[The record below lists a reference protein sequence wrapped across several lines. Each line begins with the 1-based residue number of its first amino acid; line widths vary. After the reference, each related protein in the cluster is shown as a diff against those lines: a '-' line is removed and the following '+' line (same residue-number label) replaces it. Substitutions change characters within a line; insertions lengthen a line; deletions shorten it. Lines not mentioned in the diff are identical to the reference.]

1 MDSTRGRSNVHNGVF
16 GSRTSLTV
24 RPPRTAAGRI
34 ENSRACVDFSP
45 HAVPGCRY
53 VSGEGGEGHRAR
65 RAGRR
70 LPRTTSVEF
79 RCSSASTARR
89 ATCSERQLVRGVV
102 ARRSGPTRRRHSPGL
117 RRRGIQHRAYRR
129 GLWAPH
135 RRQYTTKVT
144 TRCSRP
150 ATATVRGAV
159 SGERGAENAE
169 IGSRLRQ
176 LVDGVQQAVVRG
188 RIACITRHKIVSSP
202 PTRRGPAAN
211 ILVVLVGASSGPSK
225 RGPGATL

>member
-1 MDSTRGRSNVHNGVF
+1 MDSTRGRSHVHNGVF
-16 GSRTSLTV
+16 GSRRSLAV

-65 RAGRR
+65 RAERR

-79 RCSSASTARR
+79 RCSSASTAQR
-89 ATCSERQLVRGVV
+89 ATCSERRLVKGVV
-102 ARRSGPTRRRHSPGL
+102 AWRSGPTRRRHSPGL
-117 RRRGIQHRAYRR
+117 HRGIQHRAYRR
-129 GLWAPH
+129 GLRAPH
-135 RRQYTTKVT
+135 PRRQYTTKVT
-144 TRCSRP
+144 TRSSRP

-211 ILVVLVGASSGPSK
+211 ILVVLVGAPSGLSK
-225 RGPGATL
+225 RGPGRTL